1 MKTRTENHQT
11 TTKGGIL
18 LKEGSND
25 LYLKTTLKEQQNL
38 FLPSDTGR
46 SPFNLGRILLANPA
60 GINLPYLVEL
70 YTKHEGFKKRR
81 QKKGFVPLPTPDN
94 TIPAPTA
101 TLYLNDTALK
111 RYRQRVSRAV
121 DRLEAEGLVDLRKD
135 SYNLIWITPKQE
147 LLNLILLVSNYAR
160 RKSVHKKGRLP
171 KRTNPKRINSILNFM
186 AVKPRDYP
194 TWEGLKD
201 TTGQALE
208 KAVHNFG
215 EYLNEAEEKCIILK
229 EIDTGKLFTL
239 PYRTRFTDLGV
250 VYRAV
255 KRYEGIWNKVDHYG
269 YNQAVH
275 LTLTSDP
282 YRHENI
288 YDCNRHFGRAF
299 TDFQR
304 ALCREIGVNIP
315 YIRVN
320 EFTDTCLLHSHI
332 VYFGRPYL
340 LNSFQISDMWKN
352 TGQGE
357 IIDIYSLKKK
367 ADGWHYARSRP
378 KDSPAGE
385 TAEIYLEK
393 YLKKALGKVGEG
405 EGMEPYW
412 TWGTRF
418 FTYSRALTPETVE
431 PAPVS
436 TGRYQILGTWNREE
450 AESLCAR
457 AM

>member
-70 YTKHEGFKKRR
+70 YTRREGFKKRKL
-81 QKKGFVPLPTPDN
+81 KKGFVPLPTSDN
-94 TIPAPTA
+94 TIPAPTS

-121 DRLEAEGLVDLRKD
+121 DKLESEGLVDIRKD
-135 SYNLIWITPKQE
+135 SFNLIWITPKQE
-147 LLNLILLVSNYAR
+147 LLNLIIQVSNYAR
-160 RKSVHKKGRLP
+160 RKTVHKKGRLP
-171 KRTNPKRINSILNFM
+171 ARANPKRINSILNFM

-332 VYFGRPYL
+332 VYFGRPWL
-340 LNSFQISDMWKN
+340 LNSFQISSMWKN

-357 IIDIYSLKKK
+357 IVHPYALTRK

-378 KDSPAGE
+378 EDSPKGE

-405 EGMEPYW
+405 KGMEPYW

-418 FTYSRALTPETVE
+418 FTYSHALAPETVE